1 MKIHKGTLTLSTVVV
16 VAVAGL
22 ATPAFAEENAPPPV
36 TENAPPAPKAHHGDI
51 AGGGLGIGAAAFISG
66 LFGPEVVYDFGQFH
80 VEGLLAFDRRP
91 ANGGPNAPTDSVF
104 QFGLGGWYH
113 LHIGENSDF
122 SAGGVFA
129 LQDASPGGGGNSAV
143 GFEIEPGVMIRAFI
157 TPNVALHG
165 RAGFVLAFGDQT
177 GPLQKQLSLDGQIT
191 GGLGIT
197 YFFR

>member
-1 MKIHKGTLTLSTVVV
+1 MKIHKGMLTLSTAVV

-22 ATPAFAEENAPPPV
+22 ATPAFAEDTAPPPV
-36 TENAPPAPKAHHGDI
+36 TENAPAAPRARHGDV

-80 VEGLLAFDRRP
+80 VEGLLAFSRQP
-91 ANGGPNAPTDSVF
+91 VNNGGNAPTGSVF
-104 QFGLGGWYH
+104 QFGVGGWYH

-122 SAGGVFA
+122 SAGGVFG
-129 LQDASPGGGGNSAV
+129 LRDESPAGGGNSLV

-177 GPLQKQLSLDGQIT
+177 GPLLKQLSLDGQIT

>member
-1 MKIHKGTLTLSTVVV
+1 MKIHKATLTLSTAVV

-22 ATPAFAEENAPPPV
+22 ATPAFAQETAPPPV
-36 TENAPPAPKAHHGDI
+36 TENAPAAPKAHHGDI

-80 VEGLLAFDRRP
+80 VEGLLAFARTP
-91 ANGGPNAPTDSVF
+91 GNGPNPPTDSVF

-129 LQDASPGGGGNSAV
+129 LRDFSPGGGGNSLV
-143 GFEIEPGVMIRAFI
+143 GFEIEPGIMIRAFI

-165 RAGFVLAFGDQT
+165 RAGFVLAFGDST
-177 GPLQKQLSLDGQIT
+177 GPLNKQLALDGQIT

>member
-1 MKIHKGTLTLSTVVV
+1 MKIHKGTLTLSTAVV
-16 VAVAGL
+16 VATAGL
-22 ATPAFAEENAPPPV
+22 AIPAFAEETAPPPA
-36 TENAPPAPKAHHGDI
+36 TETAPAAPRARHGDI

-66 LFGPEVVYDFGQFH
+66 LAGPEVVYDFGQFH
-80 VEGLLAFDRRP
+80 VEGLLAFARVP
-91 ANGGPNAPTDSVF
+91 AGNGPNAPTDSIF

-113 LHIGENSDF
+113 LHVGENSDF
-122 SAGGVFA
+122 SAGGVFG
-129 LQDASPGGGGNSAV
+129 LRDASPGGGGPSAV

-165 RAGFVLAFGDQT
+165 RAGIVLAFGDQT
-177 GPLQKQLSLDGQIT
+177 GPLNKQLALDGEIT